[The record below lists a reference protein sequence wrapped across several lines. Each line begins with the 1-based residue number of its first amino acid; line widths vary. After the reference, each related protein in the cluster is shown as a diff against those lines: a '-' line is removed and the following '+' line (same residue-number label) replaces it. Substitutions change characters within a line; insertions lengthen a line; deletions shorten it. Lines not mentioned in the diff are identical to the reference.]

1 MLSAANLTNRAD
13 LQGRYDYGVNVRA
26 GAAPAAFTEQHW
38 SLHMDILAH
47 GLWAGIA
54 VAVAARLW
62 KISCCTAV
70 ATVAMAVLPDL
81 A

>member
-1 MLSAANLTNRAD
+1 MLICGEDTITALT
-13 LQGRYDYGVNVRA
+13 V
-26 GAAPAAFTEQHW
+26 AAFTEQHW
-38 SLHMDILAH
+38 SLHVDILAH

-62 KISCCTAV
+62 KISCGTAV
-70 ATVAMAVLPDL
+70 ATVAMAVPPDL